1 MGNRPGQPGSCQGQG
16 PWGQLMPA
24 EHFETPPFLRPLPP
38 AEATLEARMRCISY
52 WNRSQLTL
60 KTIRSLKHIE
70 EIFQMDALT
79 SNSLSCIT
87 GHTSVECII
96 AICDELYELAT
107 CVEEQPLF
115 FGGCFRP
122 AQHSILSPVALRL
135 LSAARWKLGW
145 TRDWVGLGR
154 AGSTFPRS
162 YKMCIVGV
170 SCPSA
175 NRSAFQT
182 DSEGC
187 SNNWELLAQKVTV
200 KSSKSLGGG
209 IHSGHASA
217 VEETIWVANIRTLWT

>member
-1 MGNRPGQPGSCQGQG
+1 
-16 PWGQLMPA
+16 
-24 EHFETPPFLRPLPP
+24 
-38 AEATLEARMRCISY
+38 
-52 WNRSQLTL
+52 L
-60 KTIRSLKHIE
+60 KTYFRWMHWHQIHYL
-70 EIFQMDALT
+70 ALQT
-79 SNSLSCIT
+79 YISGMHHYCHMWWTIWT
-87 GHTSVECII
+87 GN
-96 AICDELYELAT
+96 
-107 CVEEQPLF
+107 LF
-115 FGGCFRP
+115 CRGTAAVFRWCFRP
-122 AQHSILSPVALRL
+122 AQHSILSPVALCL
-135 LSAARWKLGW
+135 VLSAARWKLGW

-187 SNNWELLAQKVTV
+187 SNNWELLAKKVTV